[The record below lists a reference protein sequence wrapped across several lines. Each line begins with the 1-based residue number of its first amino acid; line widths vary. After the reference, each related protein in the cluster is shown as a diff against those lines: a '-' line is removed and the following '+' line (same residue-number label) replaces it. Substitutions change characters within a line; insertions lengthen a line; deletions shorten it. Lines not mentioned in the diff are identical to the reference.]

1 MASNTERSKKWR
13 KKIWSDPSRH
23 EEYKKKDRERKKKK
37 YAEKTGTVVIVFH
50 IELMNSQSVFF
61 WSLIILK
68 YFYLCQ
74 LILTRLHICATNAW
88 FWIFITVLFMT
99 QYKYCAK
106 CQKTSVIS
114 KQMWNCCINIK
125 MWMLLLALN
134 LLLMI
139 FWKENTYWINFPS
152 ATSPPQQQSYL
163 IEKTVTIWVSSCDLF
178 N

>member
-1 MASNTERSKKWR
+1 MRSTRKRTEKGRKRSMQKKQEQ
-13 KKIWSDPSRH
+13 WSLFSTLNLWTH
-23 EEYKKKDRERKKKK
+23 
-37 YAEKTGTVVIVFH
+37 
-50 IELMNSQSVFF
+50 SQFFF

-125 MWMLLLALN
+125 MWMSLLALN

-152 ATSPPQQQSYL
+152 VTSPPQQQ
-163 IEKTVTIWVSSCDLF
+163 VLF
-178 N
+178 SNPTSLRKQ